1 MVTIQLPKDFKEFL
15 ALLNLNQVKYL
26 VVGGYAVVLH
36 GYPRAT
42 GDIDIWVDRNINNA
56 KKLVKVLSQFGFNPK
71 ELSENLFLQENRI
84 IRMGMPPIRI
94 ELLTS
99 ASGIQFDIC
108 FKHRKVQ
115 MVDGI
120 KINFINLKYLK
131 ENKKNCH
138 RLKDLNDLENLP

>member
-26 VVGGYAVVLH
+26 
-36 GYPRAT
+36 
-42 GDIDIWVDRNINNA
+42 I
-56 KKLVKVLSQFGFNPK
+56 
-71 ELSENLFLQENRI
+71 
-84 IRMGMPPIRI
+84 
-94 ELLTS
+94 
-99 ASGIQFDIC
+99 
-108 FKHRKVQ
+108 
-115 MVDGI
+115 VDGI